1 MSVTLTPKQ
10 ASSALYALTA
20 DERHFRRHAEEY
32 GWTAGAIEITEGA
45 VVAQVA
51 IMRQLGCSGQSI
63 CAMRRIQF
71 GFSARKAGAA

>member
-20 DERHFRRHAEEY
+20 DERYFRRQAEEC
-32 GWTAGAIEITEGA
+32 GWTADAIAITEGA
-45 VVAQVA
+45 AVAQVA
-51 IMRQLGCSGQSI
+51 IMRQLGYSGQSI

-71 GFSARKAGAA
+71 KFSRHEAGAA

>member
-20 DERHFRRHAEEY
+20 DERHFRRQAEEY
-32 GWTAGAIEITEGA
+32 GWTADATAITEGA

-51 IMRQLGCSGQSI
+51 IMRQMGFDGDAI